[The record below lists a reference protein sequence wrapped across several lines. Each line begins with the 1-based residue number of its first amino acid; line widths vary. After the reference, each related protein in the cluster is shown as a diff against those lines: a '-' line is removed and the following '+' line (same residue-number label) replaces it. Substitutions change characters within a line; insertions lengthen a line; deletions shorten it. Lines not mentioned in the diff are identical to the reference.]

1 MRKNSYTV
9 KVRNKVLS
17 HSLRLDKLISIMLG
31 ELLGIDS
38 TTTITLGNKSSA
50 LPFKSKV
57 ELLVDIG
64 ALDKIDKNKLIKFME
79 IRNQFA
85 HNISAESFG
94 TCFESIDG
102 LVNFLKKNYPNAKG
116 ERKSEESLYERQ
128 FEELSN
134 DLFDQTIAID
144 KKVKEEGKKHL
155 EALYKTDAF
164 DILVFSVENMAK
176 VYLEKSAHDS
186 PEYVL
191 AKRMKRFV
199 EAAKES
205 LAENMFKKSNKEDD

>member
-31 ELLGIDS
+31 DLLGIDS

-57 ELLVDIG
+57 ELLIDIG
-64 ALDKIDKNKLIKFME
+64 ALDKIAKSKFIKFME
-79 IRNQFA
+79 IRNQLA
-85 HNISAESFG
+85 HNISVESFA
-94 TCFESIDG
+94 TCFEGIDG
-102 LVNFLKKNYPNAKG
+102 IVNFLKKNYPNAKG
-116 ERKSEESLYERQ
+116 EKKSEESLFERQ
-128 FEELSN
+128 FEELSS
-134 DLFDQTIAID
+134 DVFDQTIAID
-144 KKVKEEGKKHL
+144 KKIREKRKKHL
-155 EALYKTDAF
+155 ETLYQTEAF

-176 VYLEKSAHDS
+176 VYLEKSPHDS
-186 PEYVL
+186 PEYIL

-199 EAAKES
+199 EAANGS
-205 LAENMFKKSNKEDD
+205 LVENMLKKSSEEDD